1 MNVFSKRL
9 DKFKSFYNNPNPF
22 KNKADDFV
30 FRFFGVSLIFVILRI
45 IIDYFSKEYVIKG
58 MYEYVALGIVTFSII
73 LACFF
78 SLILPARF
86 FSLILK
92 NIFVKSQIKSLEPKI
107 NEREEL
113 DLESMTDEEKFISFF
128 NEGLFEEFKTKAIE
142 NKILDENLKW
152 IFDDNT
158 KYPTYF
164 YHYLV
169 EKRFIN
175 KGKREFTIKAYAELT
190 SKIFDIKVDH
200 TMYSKTV
207 FKPSFDKNEKNRIT
221 ADIDYQPLL
230 IFEE

>member
-1 MNVFSKRL
+1 MNTLSKRL

-22 KNKADDFV
+22 KNKADEFV

-58 MYEYVALGIVTFSII
+58 MYEYVAFAIVQLSII

-128 NEGLFEEFKTKAIE
+128 QDKSFNDFRNIAIE
-142 NKILDENLKW
+142 NKIISESGKYIHSKTQRHLSVLIGKL
-152 IFDDNT
+152 FDNGIIIATTNRKDFCLVAKKYFQTNIDYSEMNT
-158 KYPTYF
+158 I
-164 YHYLV
+164 
-169 EKRFIN
+169 IN
-175 KGKREFTIKAYAELT
+175 DCFNDELT
-190 SKIFDIKVDH
+190 SKNDKKAFEKLNIFDSIK
-200 TMYSKTV
+200 
-207 FKPSFDKNEKNRIT
+207 I
-221 ADIDYQPLL
+221 
-230 IFEE
+230 